1 MHGTIENNTVRRR
14 SALITGISGQDGFYL
29 AKWLLEQGY
38 EVHGTARLNSQIV
51 QSLRGQLASVSVLD
65 LGEPQLL
72 SDVIR
77 RVRPHEIYHLAAHH
91 FSSQNLDL
99 RTGQLEPFISVNLLA
114 ANVALE
120 VLRHELPESRFF
132 YASSAQI
139 FGVPSVCPQTEVTPH
154 RPDTPYAISKSAG
167 FHLCRYFRE
176 SHGIYAS
183 AGVLYNHESPRR
195 NDSFVTTQ
203 IARTA
208 ARAFVGKAEPLMIRD
223 LDAVAD
229 WGAAQDYVVGMW
241 LTLQQPFGDE
251 YIISS
256 GQPHTILEFVNETFG
271 YLGISADNW
280 IIQDPKAKHVDSLPY
295 VGDNSKIRTICGW
308 EPRISF
314 RDLVRNMVDHQLRLV
329 MGNPQLIDMIE

>member
-1 MHGTIENNTVRRR
+1 MHGAIENNTVRRR

-29 AKWLLEQGY
+29 AKWLLKQGY
-38 EVHGTARLNSQIV
+38 EVHGTARQSSQIPP
-51 QSLRGQLASVSVLD
+51 LLKERLASVSIVD
-65 LGEPQLL
+65 LNEPKHLAE
-72 SDVIR
+72 VIHK
-77 RVRPHEIYHLAAHH
+77 VRPNEIYHLAAHH
-91 FSSQNLDL
+91 FSSQNIDNN
-99 RTGQLEPFISVNLLA
+99 RGQFEPFISVNLLA
-114 ANVALE
+114 ANAVLE
-120 VLRHELPESRFF
+120 ILRQDLSESRFF
-132 YASSAQI
+132 YASSAHI
-139 FGVPSVCPQTEVTPH
+139 FGVPDICPQTEITPH

-229 WGAAQDYVVGMW
+229 WGAAQDYVVAMW

-329 MGNPQLIDMIE
+329 MGNPQPIDMIE